1 MASRTPLLTIQY
13 YDRDGGLDWAIHG
26 SQWSE
31 WYTDQLTRK
40 SKNEIR
46 TEIELKFKS
55 LLDAALDCDLT
66 PVGKKYHG

>member
-40 SKNEIR
+40 SKSQLPAPEGAR
-46 TEIELKFKS
+46 L
-55 LLDAALDCDLT
+55 AAKDSSRIGGD
-66 PVGKKYHG
+66 